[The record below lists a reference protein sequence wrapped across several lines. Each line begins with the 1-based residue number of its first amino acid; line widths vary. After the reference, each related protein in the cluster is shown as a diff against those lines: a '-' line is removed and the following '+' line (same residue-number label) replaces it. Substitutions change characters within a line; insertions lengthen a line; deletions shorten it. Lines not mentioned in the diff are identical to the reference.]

1 MFKEIA
7 RRFESGSM
15 SEADIL
21 EAHRVIQPFEAA
33 KGKHTYF
40 PNEKEQKFFLQPH
53 RVKFISGANRSGK
66 TCTCVVYLV
75 SAAEGWHPMQKS
87 NLEILVDQAMEDW
100 VKRQAEYLLENKL
113 WINSPPLNLRC
124 VAIDFPTYVQEVI
137 GPEFEKWTTISDVKA
152 FEYDNEKK
160 RKISWKNGSKL
171 IFMTYVQPYKTH
183 GGSALDLVY
192 FDEEPSREH
201 YQENIMRLVST
212 KGHAICGMTALEG
225 VTWTEEK
232 IFKPAE
238 KGDKKYY
245 AMEMSTYENP
255 INTKEVV
262 NEILDLCVTEAD
274 VQIRIYGKRVPRGG
288 HIFEGWKEAHPFIVE
303 RFPIPPESGMLV
315 RAIDP
320 HPQLPHAV
328 SWIWIDIHHFTNT
341 DSFEQA
347 TGFRY
352 SPFNNFPYMF
362 VCAELFEKGSAP
374 MLASYMDIVE
384 DKIGRKSDM
393 TICDPRGWQKS
404 QEDASAKSFVEQLA
418 DVGIYPIPGSKKLMG
433 SEKNVG
439 GLVKL
444 KECVSLE
451 FKVALDM
458 SGNMETITKPF
469 PQLMLFNDL
478 NHHRFEYANYRWAP
492 PPMTRAGESKEAPQ
506 KPIDKDDHFIENDRR
521 IVEWARDQQFEVFD
535 TPEYSVENL
544 KFTSGGRQIDIRFE
558 EEESVLIGA

>member
-225 VTWTEEK
+225 V
-232 IFKPAE
+232 
-238 KGDKKYY
+238 
-245 AMEMSTYENP
+245 
-255 INTKEVV
+255 
-262 NEILDLCVTEAD
+262 
-274 VQIRIYGKRVPRGG
+274 R
-288 HIFEGWKEAHPFIVE
+288 
-303 RFPIPPESGMLV
+303 
-315 RAIDP
+315 
-320 HPQLPHAV
+320 
-328 SWIWIDIHHFTNT
+328 
-341 DSFEQA
+341 
-347 TGFRY
+347 
-352 SPFNNFPYMF
+352 
-362 VCAELFEKGSAP
+362 
-374 MLASYMDIVE
+374 
-384 DKIGRKSDM
+384 
-393 TICDPRGWQKS
+393 
-404 QEDASAKSFVEQLA
+404 
-418 DVGIYPIPGSKKLMG
+418 
-433 SEKNVG
+433 
-439 GLVKL
+439 
-444 KECVSLE
+444 
-451 FKVALDM
+451 
-458 SGNMETITKPF
+458 
-469 PQLMLFNDL
+469 
-478 NHHRFEYANYRWAP
+478 
-492 PPMTRAGESKEAPQ
+492 
-506 KPIDKDDHFIENDRR
+506 NDRPGR
-521 IVEWARDQQFEVFD
+521 RSRNTRPARRRR
-535 TPEYSVENL
+535 P
-544 KFTSGGRQIDIRFE
+544 GGRFRGP
-558 EEESVLIGA
+558 SAR